1 MSGRIISMA
10 PVGRSKRLAAG
21 TEGNLGRRAVPSR
34 AGRPVQRL
42 RDAALGEPHLHAR
55 PVARRERQEGWF
67 GGIERPAPDASPQ
80 GEAVKR
86 ARAGGGSRN
95 AAGGRRRALDRR
107 NSPGPGGWL

>member
-10 PVGRSKRLAAG
+10 PFGRSKRLAAG
-21 TEGNLGRRAVPSR
+21 TEGTLGRRAVPSR

-80 GEAVKR
+80 GEAGNER
-86 ARAGGGSRN
+86 GAGGATPDWARGRPPPL
-95 AAGGRRRALDRR
+95 GRR
-107 NSPGPGGWL
+107 SPPG